1 MWGRAIKLAKD
12 NWCLIVPRPYEGP
25 HECDRLYPGAQG
37 RNIYQSTCPSVAKTD
52 LMHALH
58 FQYKYSGMQS
68 QSLRFPCC
76 KIREA
81 SRGVGGEMRKV
92 LGICPK
98 GRAVQSWL
106 LEGGQSLHSTG
117 WNQEDF
123 WSGDQDVSHTQ
134 WKASLLLHGDEIH
147 VYPETCRTLTKTV
160 RS

>member
-1 MWGRAIKLAKD
+1 MWGSAIKLAKD
-12 NWCLIVPRPYEGP
+12 NWCLIVPRPYEVP

-37 RNIYQSTCPSVAKTD
+37 RNIYQSTCSSVAKTD

-81 SRGVGGEMRKV
+81 SRGKKKNERSTWHR
-92 LGICPK
+92 PK
-98 GRAVQSWL
+98 GQGCPVLTPWRWSKPPQHWL
-106 LEGGQSLHSTG
+106 KPRG
-117 WNQEDF
+117 F
-123 WSGDQDVSHTQ
+123 WRGDQVVSHTQ

-147 VYPETCRTLTKTV
+147 VYPETCKTLTKTV

>member
-12 NWCLIVPRPYEGP
+12 NWCLIVPRPYEVP

-37 RNIYQSTCPSVAKTD
+37 RNIYQSTCSSVAKTD

-81 SRGVGGEMRKV
+81 SRGTKKMRDV
-92 LGICPK
+92 LGIGPK

-106 LEGGQSLHSTG
+106 LEGGQSFHSTG

-123 WSGDQDVSHTQ
+123 EGVTKLSPTPSGRPVYFCMEMRYMFTQ
-134 WKASLLLHGDEIH
+134 RHARH
-147 VYPETCRTLTKTV
+147 
-160 RS
+160 